1 MYSMNL
7 AFEKLL
13 TVGFAAAIG
22 ASFVAANPGNAYSQ
36 NCRSDSSGGYRC
48 SGGMRIQDNGFGGY
62 KIRGNDS
69 SVRCRATSD
78 GFGGVRTTCY

>member
-1 MYSMNL
+1 MNL
-7 AFEKLL
+7 TFEKLL
-13 TVGFAAAIG
+13 TFGFAAALG
-22 ASFVAANPGNAYSQ
+22 ASFVAANPGNATSQ
-36 NCRSDSSGGYRC
+36 NCRSDGFGGYRC